1 MHYLLIM
8 NLAVFAEVTEY
19 RKAIEQGAVEAAFN
33 AAVAVRKI
41 VIQRIEGLTDS
52 EYEQLM
58 RDLPGIILNRDEVV
72 LADPDPTF
80 FLDLA
85 RKRGDAADVA
95 FFENYKATF
104 PVSVWP
110 VWVDQQTD
118 VTGCIDYAGGQLVQR
133 YAGWRKF
140 RAANPGRYKA
150 AVTQR
155 LREIEEAAADATCA
169 CGTKES
175 ARTELE
181 RFVKAFPDS
190 LVTPRIRR
198 RIEALRSGASLMQF
212 NCESG

>member
-1 MHYLLIM
+1 MHYLLIL
-8 NLAVFAEVTEY
+8 NLAVLAEVTEY

-33 AAVAVRKI
+33 AAVAVRKV
-41 VIQRIEGLTDS
+41 VIPKIEELPDADF
-52 EYEQLM
+52 EQLV
-58 RDLPGIILNRDEVV
+58 RDLPGIILNRDEVL
-72 LADPDPTF
+72 LADPDPQF

-95 FFENYKATF
+95 FFENYRATF
-104 PVSVWP
+104 PDSVWP
-110 VWVDQQTD
+110 VWVNQQTD
-118 VTGCIDYAGGQLVQR
+118 VTGCIDYGSGQLVQR

-155 LREIEEAAADATCA
+155 LRDIEEAAADATCA

-181 RFVKAFPDS
+181 RFVKAFPDA
-190 LVTPRIRR
+190 LFVPRIRR
-198 RIEALRSGASLMQF
+198 RIEALSRGASVMRF
-212 NCESG
+212 NCLSG